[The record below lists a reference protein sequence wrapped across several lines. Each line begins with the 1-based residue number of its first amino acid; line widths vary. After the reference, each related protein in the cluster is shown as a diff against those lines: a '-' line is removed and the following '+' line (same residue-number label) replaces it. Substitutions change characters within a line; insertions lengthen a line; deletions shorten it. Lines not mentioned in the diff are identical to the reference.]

1 MMKKIKNIKKTPA
14 SEVLSELNLEV
25 VKGTDT
31 MIELA
36 WEYVNDNI
44 LDWDGTVRISFA
56 TAAGW
61 AGLSYPAKTY
71 ERRTEIEKIISK
83 ELTDEFNN
91 FGYKVTKYND
101 FFGNVAGI
109 KISAYKNTEKSGKVQ
124 DNED

>member
-1 MMKKIKNIKKTPA
+1 MKKIKKTPA
-14 SEVLSELNLEV
+14 SEVLSELRSEV

-36 WEYVNDNI
+36 WEYLNDNI
-44 LDWDGTVRISFA
+44 LDWDGTVRIAFA

-61 AGLSYPAKTY
+61 AGLAYPAKTS
-71 ERRTEIEKIISK
+71 ERNNEIEKIIYK

-101 FFGNVAGI
+101 IFGNVVGV
-109 KISAYKNTEKSGKVQ
+109 KISAYKNTDKSGKGTK
-124 DNED
+124 

>member
-1 MMKKIKNIKKTPA
+1 MMKKIKKTPA
-14 SEVLSELNLEV
+14 SEVLSELKSEV

-31 MIELA
+31 MIESA
-36 WEYVNDNI
+36 WDYLNDNI
-44 LDWDGTVRISFA
+44 LDWDGIVRISFA

-61 AGLSYPAKTY
+61 AGLAYPAKTS
-71 ERRTEIEKIISK
+71 EHNDEIEKIISK
-83 ELTDEFNN
+83 ELTDEFTN

-109 KISAYKNTEKSGKVQ
+109 KISAYKNAEKSGKVQ